1 MGTTILNWSNGNN
14 CKLPNYKI
22 SVRKTTE
29 EKNNN
34 NNNNNKNK

>member
-1 MGTTILNWSNGNN
+1 MEIT
-14 CKLPNYKI
+14 KLPNYKK

-34 NNNNNKNK
+34 NNNNNNKKIKK